1 MKKQFNNLDWMQVN
15 NCCVETYNTVKEECT
30 MENLENIIK
39 GYRELFE
46 RTGKI
51 EFFMR
56 AKNIER
62 LQKNIS
68 LVEEIGKE
76 NDLML

>member
-1 MKKQFNNLDWMQVN
+1 
-15 NCCVETYNTVKEECT
+15 
-30 MENLENIIK
+30 MENLEQIIK
-39 GYRELFE
+39 GYRELFD

-56 AKNIER
+56 AKNVER

-68 LVEEIGKE
+68 LVEEISKE
-76 NDLML
+76 NNLVL

>member
-1 MKKQFNNLDWMQVN
+1 
-15 NCCVETYNTVKEECT
+15 
-30 MENLENIIK
+30 MENLDQVIK
-39 GYRELFE
+39 GYRELFD

-68 LVEEIGKE
+68 LVEEISKE
-76 NDLML
+76 DDLVL

>member
-1 MKKQFNNLDWMQVN
+1 
-15 NCCVETYNTVKEECT
+15 
-30 MENLENIIK
+30 MENLNEIIK
-39 GYRELFE
+39 GYRELFD

-56 AKNIER
+56 AKNVER

-68 LVEEIGKE
+68 LVEELGKE
-76 NDLML
+76 DDLIL

>member
-1 MKKQFNNLDWMQVN
+1 
-15 NCCVETYNTVKEECT
+15 
-30 MENLENIIK
+30 MENLEQIIN
-39 GYRELFE
+39 GYKDLFN
-46 RTGKI
+46 RTGKV

-68 LVEEIGKE
+68 LVETIEKE
-76 NDLML
+76 DGLIL